1 MSKTKSIASRRSKCV
16 TYGLIQNRT
25 NDFNWLLIG
34 LQLVSRSEQKQGE
47 QEDYISYEE
56 FSKVHLKIGKVIK
69 AEGVPGMKKVFKIRV
84 DIGADQRDL
93 VVGAAPFYKPEELVG
108 KVVVVCTNLEP
119 KKIGGIVSNGMLL
132 AADGP
137 EGRPIFVTVAE
148 EDYVVIGAVIK

>member
-1 MSKTKSIASRRSKCV
+1 M
-16 TYGLIQNRT
+16 
-25 NDFNWLLIG
+25 
-34 LQLVSRSEQKQGE
+34 SRSEQKQEE

-56 FSKVHLKIGKVIK
+56 FSKVHLKIGKVIQ
-69 AEGVPGMKKVFKIRV
+69 AEGVSGMKKVFKIRV

-93 VVGAAPFYKPEELVG
+93 VVDAALFYKPEELVG

-137 EGRPIFVTVAE
+137 EGRPIFLTVKE
-148 EDYVVIGAVIK
+148 EDEVVIGAGIK

>member
-1 MSKTKSIASRRSKCV
+1 
-16 TYGLIQNRT
+16 
-25 NDFNWLLIG
+25 
-34 LQLVSRSEQKQGE
+34 VSRSEQKQEEQEE

-56 FSKVHLKIGKVIK
+56 FSKVRLKIGKVIQ
-69 AEGVPGMKKVFKIRV
+69 AEGVSGMKKVFKIRV

-93 VVGAAPFYKPEELVG
+93 VVGAALFYKPEELVG

-137 EGRPIFVTVAE
+137 EGRPIFLTVKE
-148 EDYVVIGAVIK
+148 EDDVVIGAGIK